1 MSDAAGQPYV
11 EALKKASA
19 KIAELLAENQSLKHP
34 AAIAVVGMGCRFP
47 GGADPEQFWSLLAQ
61 GGDAVGEIPPDRWDV
76 ARFYDPDPDAP
87 GKMYARSGGFVGDVA
102 GFDPAFFGITPR
114 EAQAMDPQQRLL
126 LEVGWEALDDAAIDR
141 ARLAALRAGLFVGL
155 SNYDYIQAHV
165 HSGDPDRIT
174 AYSGSGVMFSTAAGR
189 LSYFHDFHGPCLT
202 IDTACSSSLVAL
214 HLAIQSLRRGEV
226 DLALAGGVSLM
237 LSPDSMIALCK
248 VKALAA
254 DGRSRAF
261 DAAANGYG
269 RGEGAGLLVLKRVAD
284 AERDGDRILA
294 VLAGSAV
301 NHDGRS
307 NGLTAPNGLA
317 QQAVIR
323 AALADAGLAPD
334 AVDYVEAHGT
344 GTALGDPIEV
354 NALQQVFGQRP
365 PGRPLLLGS
374 VKTNIGHTEAAA
386 GIAGLIKLILAL
398 GHRTIPASLHFT
410 QPSPHIDWAAGNVE
424 VVAAPTPWP
433 DQGRARV
440 AGLSSFG
447 LSGTNAHLIV
457 TAPPVPPAR
466 EVPAEP
472 IPDPVFIL
480 PLSAASA
487 EGLKA
492 VRARFDALLANRA
505 DADLADICHTAAC
518 RPSLRYRDA
527 VVGSTVA
534 ALRAGLAAPSSSDG
548 AGAGAGKGI
557 VFLFSGQ
564 GSHDAAMGRDLYRR
578 YPVFREAFDRCAA
591 ALGPE
596 YGPPLAERLY
606 GDAASEEDLR
616 RTDLAQPALFAVQYA
631 LTALWAAWGI
641 APAAVIGHSVG
652 EFAAACAAGVL
663 TPETGIRLVAE
674 RGRLMQA
681 LPQGGAMAAVFAPAE
696 IVVPAVIDHTR
707 EVTLAAINQPG
718 AVTISGSEAAVTR
731 ALDRLGRDRIDGRRL
746 AVSHAFHSPL
756 MEPMVG
762 AFEAAV
768 AGLDFAPARL
778 PFYST
783 VTGEALPPRQ
793 TLTPDYWSRQ
803 IRQPVQFLG
812 AVQAAARD
820 GYTAFLEIGA
830 GDTLTALARASLDAE
845 AVGPLVASLRKGRSA
860 WGGIA
865 AAAASLYRAGIDLVW
880 SEVNAPFAGRKVAL
894 PTYPFQRQRFWME
907 VAPLRPGRGTAQP
920 GAAPIPEQ
928 SQLTDVPPTRTETM
942 QSLTERADELAAI
955 LAEISGFDAA
965 TIDRTQHL
973 TDMGLDSLMLLKLG
987 QTVEQRYGLELRMSQ
1002 LFEEIGTVNGLAA
1015 YVLRH
1020 AAPAAPVVPVQAA
1033 PAAPVVPVQA
1043 APVAIPV
1050 AAEPPVVAPVPPS
1063 APVPLDGAGVA
1074 PMLQFQMQVLSQ
1086 VAAQNLNSVAELA
1099 RQQMAWL
1106 GQGGLPA
1113 AVAAAPLAAAPLAA
1127 APAPV
1132 PAPVA
1137 KAKPSANAIAKIRN
1151 INLAGSGP
1159 LSETQRA
1166 FVAALVSRHV
1176 ARTRTSKEITQE
1188 SRAVLADWKHTLSF
1202 WGQLKE
1208 AKYPIVSARSAGSRF
1223 WDVDGNEYID
1233 VAMGMGV
1240 HFFGHKPAQI
1250 HAALTREIEHGL
1262 ELGTQSALTGPAA
1275 LLIRAL
1281 TGVERV
1287 AFGNTGS
1294 EAVMVALRLARAV
1307 TGRDKIVIF
1316 KNGYHGIFD
1325 GVLAFEQDG
1334 EIVPVGLGTPAG
1346 MIRDVMVLEYG
1357 SPEALEIIAAEADQL
1372 AAVLVEPVQSRNP
1385 DLQPQA
1391 FLSRLRRLTER
1402 HGTALIFDEMING
1415 FRIHP
1420 GGAQAWFGIEAD
1432 IVAYGKIVG
1441 GGMPIGVI
1449 AGKARFIDYIDG
1461 GAWQYGDRS
1470 GPQSAMI
1477 YFGGTFCRN
1486 PATMAAT
1493 HAALTVMKE
1502 EGPAL
1507 QQRVTARTTA
1517 FCDALNLWFEREK
1530 VPLRA
1535 KHFSSQWRLVPLG
1548 EGDFQPLELELLYL
1562 LMIEHGIYTWERRI
1576 NFFSVAHDDAEIA
1589 RVLDVIKTCI
1599 GEIRAAGFAFALAA
1613 YPNPQFGLPS
1623 SPQRRLYALGQR
1635 PGGQLPY
1642 HLPQSFWIDGPL
1654 DIDRLEDCFRT
1665 IIARHESLRTGFK
1678 IIDGELVT
1686 SRIAEPRFSVERH
1699 VADAGG
1705 AEAIAR
1711 DFLRPFDLA
1720 VAPLLRVAVVSVNEH
1735 RHLLLA
1741 DAYHIAVDGLSF
1753 NVIAAELMALYQ
1765 GTALAPVGYDLGQC
1779 LRLQAEADAA
1789 AAGGRDEAFWRETL
1803 AGDLPLLDLPLDFPR
1818 PAEPDFAG
1826 DNVVLTL
1833 DAAVTRRL
1841 KELAR
1846 TTGTSLYI
1854 VLLAAY
1860 QTLLHRLSGQD
1871 DILVAGAVSGRSRAE
1886 LAGAVGMFVNTVI
1899 FRLHPSAEQP
1909 FARFLDSVRQTSLS
1923 VYDHQDY
1930 PFERMTGLN
1939 ATRPPGRNAL
1949 FDTMLSY
1956 ENAGERAFK
1965 ITDLTFTRRDI
1976 HPPAAMFDFNLDIIE
1991 ENEVLTLRFCY
2002 ATSLFRPDTVARWA
2016 GYFERIIAGILGDP
2030 DRPLGRFEI
2039 VGETEAAFVAAW
2051 NDRTAAYPAGA
2062 TLVDLVR
2069 TQAEANPDRPA
2080 VIAGGET
2087 VSYRALMGR
2096 AWRLA
2101 AGLRA
2106 RHGIGPGDF
2115 VAVHLDRSVDFIVS
2129 LLAVQRVGAAYV
2141 PLDIDYPADLLE
2153 TIITD
2158 SGSKAVISTE
2168 ALAERLPPSGRA
2180 LALDLA
2186 LLEAGEDTE
2195 AGSGPGPSPD
2205 GIAYVIYTSGSTGRP
2220 KGCLVTHRNVV
2231 RLLRND
2237 RHDFDFGP
2245 ADVWVSAHSFSFDFS
2260 VWEIYGALVNGGAV
2274 VIADRATMR
2283 DPEALLDL
2291 IRRHRVT
2298 VLNQTP
2304 AAFQGLIAAELARPD
2319 HPLADHLRMVIFGGD
2334 RLDPSDLRRWAALYP
2349 PERVALVNMYGITE
2363 TTVHVTYDRLNAA
2376 DIAGPGGISP
2386 IGRPLPETSVH
2397 VCDAALWPQ
2406 PLGVTGEVYVGGSG
2420 VCAGYLNRPD
2430 LTAERFLTVGAGP
2443 LAGRRLYRTGDL
2455 ARLRPDG
2462 RLIYLGRNDAQVQVR
2477 GHRVETG
2484 AIVQILLTHPG
2495 IDKALVIDRAVA
2507 ADRPG
2512 LRELVA
2518 YVLGAEDLTASALR
2532 AHLALSLPDYM
2543 IPSAFVRLAAFP
2555 LTANGKI
2562 DRAALP
2568 APENARL
2575 ETGSDYRAPR
2585 NDVEREI
2592 ARVWVEVLGLT
2603 RVGIDDNYFAL
2614 GGDSIKALQIVSRL
2628 HRAGITLGLGAI
2640 FAAKTIAALAP
2651 LATDP
2656 AALSSPSPESAPGTG
2671 APLSAILR
2679 WFLAEHPHD
2688 RAHFNNAVLL
2698 RASRRLDPGALGRAV
2713 AALWS
2718 HHEGLRLVLTKRGET
2733 VEQAILPDSAPSF
2746 AIVDLRRDPAPA
2758 AALARHAETLQRG
2771 FNLSAGPLLRVVL
2784 YHLPESDR
2792 VLLLCHHLVV
2802 DGFSWRILLED
2813 FADASDQAEGSPTD
2827 PIRLAPV
2834 GASVLEW
2841 AEAQAAY
2848 AVGPDLL
2855 AERDFWAEIEATP
2868 VAPLPPDFDDPRRGA
2883 GEFRQIALPLDQD
2896 ETRTLLTGLP
2906 RVLGCEINDI
2916 LLTALA
2922 QAVRDR
2928 FGLERVRVQM
2938 EGHGREEIA
2947 PGLDI
2952 SRTVG
2957 WFTSIYPALLDLGG
2971 GDETPAAAVGRI
2983 AAQMRR
2989 IPRKGI
2995 GYGILKYL
3003 TPPSQRGG
3011 LVFGPPPEI
3020 NFNYLGQF
3028 DSEPH
3033 PLFALADE
3041 AVGPTLGERLE
3052 RPQAIDV
3059 EAMAVGGRL
3068 TVTVSYNHRLY
3079 RRETAAALAGHF
3091 RDRLRALIALG
3102 GSDGGSDGDGGA
3114 GPDGGTDEAD
3124 SLFEPLGQE
3133 ASPIEALMALSPLQE
3148 GLLFHAMSGDR
3159 QVYFEQFTYRLH
3171 GPLDLTCFQAAWDE
3185 LARRHDILRAA
3196 IVSLPGRRPLQAILK
3211 TRTVEF
3217 HHIDL
3222 RGQTADAFETAV
3234 AAFLRADRNRGFD
3247 LGRDPLMRVTVLQRG
3262 ESEFDVVWSHH
3273 HIILDGWSMGILQA
3287 ELMEIYAVLRSG
3299 AVPSVPPVPS
3309 YRSYIDWLAGR
3320 DEDDSRA
3327 YWSRVLADAPPPS
3340 TIPGLD
3346 PAGRSRGRALGE
3358 HRLTLDPATSR
3369 GLAGLAARL
3378 DVTLN
3383 NVVQAIW
3390 AALLA
3395 TYNDRAE
3402 VIFGTVVSGRPPE
3415 LPEIERIVGLFLRT
3429 VPVRV
3434 TVDPDRGFAD
3444 LARALSASA
3453 VASEPHHFLP
3463 LAEMQRLGGIRQTLF
3478 DHVLV
3483 FENYPL
3489 SARTAT
3495 GDLRIDNVRAFEQMH
3510 YDFSV
3515 VVHPAPIPDD
3525 TTEIMFTYNSH
3536 VVAPVQIERIAA
3548 HVQALVAAVLAEPE
3562 RPLSAFDLRGTDER
3576 DEGVRQSLAAEC
3588 PVPGLVLDLFEA
3600 QAERGPESVA
3610 IEAGGQSVTYRALDA
3625 RAEALAALL
3634 RRQGLSPGQ
3643 TVGLFLANGID
3654 YVASLL
3660 GTHKAGGIAVP
3671 FDLDLPPLRLRQLLT
3686 RMSPRLVVTSDAEIP
3701 AVRALLAGLD
3711 AAGGVRRLI
3720 AWTEA
3725 GGLRHGKPVKGT
3737 LETVAPLAAAAPD
3750 RSGRPAPG
3758 DAAYV
3763 MFTSGSTGEPKAILS
3778 SHEGLHHFIA
3788 WERRELGADSSL
3800 RTGNLARTTFDVSL
3814 RDIFLPLSVGGT
3826 LCIPDA
3832 DTRMDGARLVRW
3844 LAESRVTLIH
3854 IVPTLFRLLAKEIE
3868 SAPGAGGAAALPAL
3882 KTVLFAGES
3891 LYGGDVERAR
3901 RVLGPAV
3908 ALFNLYGP
3916 TETTLAKFFHRIDGP
3931 VAESGRAIPVGHPIP
3946 GTRVLVL
3953 KGNRPLP
3960 TGAIGEILIRPPFA
3974 CLGYFADPA
3983 LTAERFV
3990 ADPTGEDTSG
4000 LAYYRTGDLGRQ
4012 MPDGGIEFCGRT
4024 DGQVKVSGIRIE
4036 LAEIEQAVLS
4046 AAPEIDQAVA
4056 AIHRRDDGDNALTC
4070 YYTEKKTLDASELRR
4085 RLGEILPKPII
4096 PGYLIRLDSFV
4107 MNLNGKVD
4115 RRALPKPEDLVEGR
4129 IRFEPPATP
4138 AEVRL
4143 AAIWA
4148 EILGLKRVGAVSP
4161 FFEIGGDSL
4170 RAIRAISRI
4179 NHDFASTLTIGQF
4192 FQRPTIRQLAEML
4205 GAAKDGAGP
4214 DAIPVVAEAADYPV
4228 SHAQRRLWILDQ
4240 LWTSG
4245 AAYTLSAAYLLNG
4258 PFDVAAF
4265 GRAFAALIR
4274 RHEALRTVFVAAEG
4288 DEAET
4293 VRQRVLADPK
4303 TGLGLIDLRGETD
4316 PEAAARA
4323 LAEQDAETPFDLAA
4337 GPLLRAQVLV
4347 VGADRHVLLV
4357 AIHHIV
4363 SDAASV
4369 AIMVDELLVL
4379 YRAETEEGGSDP
4391 LPPLRIHYK
4400 DYAAWDNARIA
4411 TDDSRRDLDYWRTQ
4425 LAGPLVPLDLPLDR
4439 PRPALP
4445 RFVGGR
4451 VTRPL
4456 DPRLAE
4462 AVRGFVRARHGTLF
4476 MVVVALVKAL
4486 LFRVTGQT
4494 DIIVGSPIASRDHD
4508 DLRNQIGFYVNTL
4521 ALRDRIAA
4529 DEGFESLFDRVKAT
4543 IAAALEHRA
4552 YPFDRLVEELELPRD
4567 LSRSPVFDVAVVLQ
4581 DGIQPSLTLGGLAI
4595 EAFHEQRSISKFSLA
4610 FEFVETEGGG
4620 LTLGLEYD
4628 SDLFDRGH
4636 IERLVGQFAE
4646 LSAQALA
4653 APTRPLTALPLVP
4666 EAERQLLSGRT
4677 PGPEIP
4683 PETTLLTLF
4692 EAAIAAGPTRP
4703 ALAIEDRVFDY
4714 ATLGRMVETV
4724 ARALAATGAVKRG
4737 DRVGLLLDRSEAWVV
4752 GFLAVLRL
4760 GAAAVPLDP
4769 SYPRARLAYMM
4780 DDSGCAAILSQGSH
4794 LGTFGVGTAPV
4805 FDLDILAASEAEAL
4819 APVALC
4825 ADDAA
4830 YVIYTSGST
4839 GRPKGVLLT
4848 HRGAVNLALAHRDS
4862 LGILPRHRVLQFAPT
4877 SFDASVWEMLMALM
4891 QGACLVIAGPE
4902 RIRDPRD
4909 FAAYLRQQ
4917 QVTVATLPPTYLAQL
4932 EPDDLAPLQL
4942 LITAGEPPDPDQV
4955 RRLAARLCVVNA
4967 YGPTEATVCAT
4978 WYQVDPERDTG
4989 SSIPIGRAL
4998 PNTEVIVLDRFGA
5011 LAPVGVC
5018 GEIHI
5023 GGPGLALGYLGQ
5035 PELTAR
5041 AFVDHPFRPGE
5052 RLYRTGDLGMVQ
5064 PDGNIVYRGRIDS
5077 QAKIRGHRVEPG
5089 EIETCLRRHPAVRD
5103 AVVAVRPG
5111 VAGGADLVAYVV
5123 PAAGAGEVDPVRREI
5138 EAELPSFLHPAR
5150 WVVLDALPLLP
5161 NGKVD
5166 AAALP
5171 DPAQAVAAI
5180 LVEGADLQSRVAQV
5194 WRDILGHDGLSPTD
5208 RFFEVGG
5215 DSIKAI
5221 QVVGTLRRQGLTLS
5235 MRDFLT
5241 DPTIAGLAR
5250 RLEEEGEPDASP
5262 AAPVAAAGIN
5272 QAGLSNRELEDLFG
5286 DE

>member
-1 MSDAAGQPYV
+1 MDDASGQPYI

-47 GGADPEQFWSLLAQ
+47 GGADPEQFWSLLSQ
-61 GGDAVGEIPPDRWDV
+61 GGDAVDEIPPDRWDV
-76 ARFYDPDPDAP
+76 TRFYDPDPEAS
-87 GKMYARSGGFVGDVA
+87 GKMYARNGGFIDDVA

-114 EAQAMDPQQRLL
+114 EALAMDPQQRLL
-126 LEVGWEALDDAAIDR
+126 LELGWEALDDAAIDR

-165 HSGDPDRIT
+165 HSGDPERIT

-269 RGEGAGLLVLKRVAD
+269 RGEGGGLLVLKRLAD
-284 AERDGDRILA
+284 AERDGDRVLA

-334 AVDYVEAHGT
+334 AVDYIEAHGT

-386 GIAGLIKLILAL
+386 GIAGLIKLILSL

-410 QPSPHIDWAAGNVE
+410 NPSPHIDWAAGNVQ
-424 VVAAPTPWP
+424 VTAAPTPWP
-433 DQGRARV
+433 DQGRVRV
-440 AGLSSFG
+440 AGISSFG

-457 TAPPVPPAR
+457 TAPPPLAVDATP
-466 EVPAEP
+466 EP
-472 IPDPVFIL
+472 VADPVHIL
-480 PLSAASA
+480 PLSAASS

-492 VRARFDALLANRA
+492 VRARFDALLASRA
-505 DADLADICHTAAC
+505 DTDLADLCHTAAS
-518 RPSLRYRDA
+518 RSSLRYRDA
-527 VVGSTVA
+527 MVGSTVA
-534 ALRAGLAAPSSSDG
+534 ALRAGLVERSTPETVG
-548 AGAGAGKGI
+548 PGPGKGI

-564 GSHDAAMGRDLYRR
+564 GSHDVAMGRDLYRR
-578 YPVFREAFDRCAA
+578 YPVFRAAFDRCAA

-596 YGPPLAERLY
+596 YGPPLVERLY

-616 RTDLAQPALFAVQYA
+616 RTELAQPALFAVQYA

-641 APAAVIGHSVG
+641 TPAALIGHSVG
-652 EFAAACAAGVL
+652 EFAAACAAGIIA
-663 TPETGIRLVAE
+663 PETGIRLVAE

-681 LPQGGAMAAVFAPAE
+681 LPPGGAMAAVFAPAE

-707 EVTLAAINQPG
+707 EVTLAAINEPG
-718 AVTISGSEAAVTR
+718 AVTISGSEAAVTK
-731 ALDRLGRDRIDGRRL
+731 ALARLARDRIDGRRL

-768 AGLDFAPARL
+768 GAIDFAPARL

-793 TLTPDYWSRQ
+793 KLPPDYWSRQ

-812 AVQAAARD
+812 AVRAAARD
-820 GYTAFLEIGA
+820 GYTVFLEIGP
-830 GDTLTALARASLDAE
+830 GDTLTALARASLDPE
-845 AVGPLVASLRKGRSA
+845 AVGPLVASLRKGRPA
-860 WGGIA
+860 WTGIA
-865 AAAASLYRAGIDLVW
+865 TAAASLYRAGIDLVW

-907 VAPLRPGRGTAQP
+907 VAPLRPGS
-920 GAAPIPEQ
+920 GAAPISEQ
-928 SQLTDVPPTRTETM
+928 TKLPDVPPTRTETM

-1002 LFEEIGTVNGLAA
+1002 LFEEIGTVNDLAA

-1020 AAPAAPVVPVQAA
+1020 AAPAPAALVQAA
-1033 PAAPVVPVQA
+1033 PAPAP
-1043 APVAIPV
+1043 
-1050 AAEPPVVAPVPPS
+1050 VAPVPPS
-1063 APVPLDGAGVA
+1063 VPPAIALSPDGAGVA

-1113 AVAAAPLAAAPLAA
+1113 VVASAPAVAAPVAA
-1127 APAPV
+1127 APAPAPT
-1132 PAPVA
+1132 PAPA

-1159 LSETQRA
+1159 LSETQKE
-1166 FVAALVSRHV
+1166 FVSALVSRHV
-1176 ARTRTSKEITQE
+1176 ARTQTSKEITQD

-1240 HFFGHKPAQI
+1240 HFFGHKPAAI
-1250 HAALTREIEHGL
+1250 HAALSREIEHGL

-1275 LLIRAL
+1275 LLIHDL

-1325 GVLAFEQDG
+1325 GVLAFDQDG

-1357 SPEALEIIAAEADQL
+1357 SAEALEIIAAEADNL

-1391 FLSRLRRLTER
+1391 FLSRLRRLTEQ

-1486 PATMAAT
+1486 PATMATT

-1507 QQRVTARTTA
+1507 QQRVTARTTD

-1548 EGDFQPLELELLYL
+1548 DGDFQPLEIELLYL
-1562 LMIEHGIYTWERRI
+1562 LMIAHGVYTWERRI
-1576 NFFSVAHDDAEIA
+1576 NFFSVAHDDADVA
-1589 RVLDVIKTCI
+1589 RVLEVIKTSI
-1599 GEIRAAGFAFALAA
+1599 GEIRAAGFAFSLEV

-1623 SPQRRLYALGQR
+1623 SPQRRLYALSQR
-1635 PGGQLPY
+1635 PGGQVPY

-1654 DIDRLEDCFRT
+1654 DIDRLEDSFRT

-1699 VADAGG
+1699 AADAEG

-1720 VAPLLRVAVVSVNEH
+1720 VAPLLRVAVVSISEH

-1741 DAYHIAVDGLSF
+1741 DAHHIAVDGLSF

-1765 GTALAPVGYDLGQC
+1765 GTTLAPVGYDLGQC

-1789 AAGGRDEAFWRETL
+1789 AAGGRDEAFWREAL

-1841 KELAR
+1841 KDLAR

-1854 VLLAAY
+1854 VLLSAY

-1871 DILVAGAVSGRSRAE
+1871 DILVAGAVSGRGKPD
-1886 LAGAVGMFVNTVI
+1886 LAAAVGMFVNTVI
-1899 FRLHPSAEQP
+1899 FRLHPTAEQP
-1909 FARFLDSVRQTSLS
+1909 FARFLDAVRQTSLA

-1939 ATRPPGRNAL
+1939 TTRPPGRNAL

-2002 ATSLFRPDTVARWA
+2002 ATALFRRDTVARWA

-2039 VGETEAAFVAAW
+2039 VGEAETAFVAAW
-2051 NDRTAAYPAGA
+2051 NDRDAAYPAEA

-2069 TQAEANPDRPA
+2069 TQAAANPDHAA
-2080 VIAGGET
+2080 VIAGAET
-2087 VSYRALMGR
+2087 VSYRTLAAR
-2096 AWRLA
+2096 VDRLA

-2115 VAVHLDRSVDFIVS
+2115 VAIHLDRSADFIVS
-2129 LLAVQRVGAAYV
+2129 LLAIQSVGAAYV

-2158 SGSKAVISTE
+2158 SGSKAVISRE
-2168 ALAERLPPSGRA
+2168 ALAGRLPPSGRA

-2186 LLEAGEDTE
+2186 LLEAGEGEDSG
-2195 AGSGPGPSPD
+2195 AGRGPGPTPD
-2205 GIAYVIYTSGSTGRP
+2205 SVAYVIYTSGSTGRP

-2245 ADVWVSAHSFSFDFS
+2245 AEIWVSAHSFSFDFS

-2304 AAFQGLIAAELARPD
+2304 AAFQGLIAAELDRPD

-2334 RLDPSDLRRWAALYP
+2334 RLDPTDLRRWAALYP
-2349 PERVALVNMYGITE
+2349 PERVALINMYGITE
-2363 TTVHVTYDRLNAA
+2363 TTVHVTYDRLSAA

-2397 VCDAALWPQ
+2397 VCDEALRPQ
-2406 PLGVTGEVYVGGSG
+2406 PLGVTGELYVGGSG

-2430 LTAERFLTVGAGP
+2430 LTAERFITVGEGP
-2443 LAGRRLYRTGDL
+2443 LVGRRLYRTGDL
-2455 ARLRPDG
+2455 GRLGSDG

-2484 AIVQILLTHPG
+2484 AVVQALLSHPG

-2512 LRELVA
+2512 LRELIA

-2532 AHLALSLPDYM
+2532 AHLALCLPDYM

-2568 APENARL
+2568 APETARL
-2575 ETGSDYRAPR
+2575 ESGSDFRAPR
-2585 NDVEREI
+2585 NAVETTI
-2592 ARVWVEVLGLT
+2592 AQVWAEVLGLPQ
-2603 RVGIDDNYFAL
+2603 VGIDDNYFAL

-2640 FAAKTIAALAP
+2640 FAAKTVAALAQ
-2651 LATDP
+2651 LAGAP
-2656 AALSSPSPESAPGTG
+2656 AALASPSPESAPGTS
-2671 APLSAILR
+2671 APLSAIQR
-2679 WFLAEHPHD
+2679 WFVAEHPHD

-2698 RASRRLDPGALGRAV
+2698 RASRRLEPEALARAV

-2718 HHEGLRLVLTKRGET
+2718 HHDGLRLVLHSQGAA
-2733 VEQAILPDSAPSF
+2733 VEQAILPDSPPPFS
-2746 AIVDLRRDPAPA
+2746 IVDLRDDPAPA

-2771 FNLSAGPLLRVVL
+2771 FDLATGPLLRVVL
-2784 YHLPESDR
+2784 YHLPEADR

-2813 FADASDQAEGSPTD
+2813 FAEAFDQADSLSSE
-2827 PIRLAPV
+2827 PIRLPLV
-2834 GASVLEW
+2834 GASVLDW
-2841 AEAQAAY
+2841 AKTQAAY
-2848 AVGPDLL
+2848 AESPELL
-2855 AERDFWAEIEATP
+2855 GEIPLWAEIEAAP
-2868 VAPLPPDFDDPRRGA
+2868 VAPLPVDFDDPRRGA
-2883 GEFRQIALPLDQD
+2883 GDFRQISLSLSED
-2896 ETRTLLTGLP
+2896 ETRTLLSGLP
-2906 RVLGCEINDI
+2906 SRLGGKITDI

-2922 QAVRDR
+2922 QAFADR
-2928 FGLERVRVQM
+2928 FGLRQIKVQL

-2952 SRTVG
+2952 SRTIG
-2957 WFTSIYPALLDLGG
+2957 WFTSIYPVVLDLGA
-2971 GDETPAAAVGRI
+2971 EAEPSAAVGRI
-2983 AAQMRR
+2983 TSQLER

-3003 TPPSQRGG
+3003 TPPTQREAI
-3011 LVFGPPPEI
+3011 VFGPPPEI

-3028 DSEPH
+3028 DSDPH
-3033 PLFALADE
+3033 PLFALVDE
-3041 AVGPTLGERLE
+3041 PVGPTLGERLE

-3059 EAMAVGGRL
+3059 EAVILGGTL
-3068 TVTVSYNHRLY
+3068 TVTVSYNYRLY
-3079 RRETAAALAGHF
+3079 RRETASALAEQY
-3091 RDRLRALIALG
+3091 RDRLRGLIGLDQDGEAAGADSSLLALIGVKA
-3102 GSDGGSDGDGGA
+3102 
-3114 GPDGGTDEAD
+3114 AD
-3124 SLFEPLGQE
+3124 V
-3133 ASPIEALMALSPLQE
+3133 EALVPLSPLQE
-3148 GLLFHAMSGDR
+3148 GILFHALAGDR

-3171 GPLDLTCFQAAWDE
+3171 GPLDLAGFEASWRE

-3196 IVSLPGRRPLQAILK
+3196 IIAPPGRPPVQAILK
-3211 TRTVEF
+3211 TRSVEF
-3217 HHIDL
+3217 HHVDL
-3222 RGQTADAFETAV
+3222 RGQTADAFETAIE
-3234 AAFLRADRNRGFD
+3234 AFQQADRHRGFD
-3247 LGRDPLMRVTVLQRG
+3247 LGHDPLMRVTVLQRADT
-3262 ESEFDVVWSHH
+3262 EFDVVWSHH
-3273 HIILDGWSMGILQA
+3273 HIILDGWSLGILQP
-3287 ELMEIYAVLRSG
+3287 ELMEIYGALRSKR
-3299 AVPSVPPVPS
+3299 VPSLPPAPT
-3309 YRSYIDWLAGR
+3309 YRSYLDWLAGR
-3320 DEDDSRA
+3320 DEAAARA
-3327 YWSRVLADAPPPS
+3327 YWSRLLAEAPPPS

-3346 PAGRSRGRALGE
+3346 PAGRSRGHAMAE
-3358 HRLTLDPATSR
+3358 HPVSLEPETS
-3369 GLAGLAARL
+3369 AALAALATRL
-3378 DVTLN
+3378 EVTLN
-3383 NVVQAIW
+3383 SVIQAIW
-3390 AALLA
+3390 AVLLA

-3402 VIFGTVVSGRPPE
+3402 VIFGAVVSGRPPE

-3429 VPVRV
+3429 IPVRV
-3434 TVDPDRGFAD
+3434 AVDREQGFAA
-3444 LARALSASA
+3444 LARAIADQA

-3463 LAEMQRLGGIRQTLF
+3463 LAEMQRLSGLRQTLF

-3483 FENYPL
+3483 FENYPQ
-3489 SARTAT
+3489 AAEAPDQ
-3495 GDLRIDNVRAFEQMH
+3495 GLRVDSVRAFEQMH
-3510 YDFSV
+3510 YDFSLV
-3515 VVHPAPIPDD
+3515 IHPATAPGES
-3525 TTEIMFTYNSH
+3525 TEIKFTFNRN
-3536 VVAPVQIERIAA
+3536 VAAPTAIERIAA
-3548 HVQALVAAVLAEPE
+3548 HLRALIAAVLAEPE
-3562 RPLSAFDLRGTDER
+3562 AALSAFDLRGEEER
-3576 DEGVRQSLAAEC
+3576 RTADAKPAEDDV
-3588 PVPGLVLDLFEA
+3588 PAPGLVLDLVEA
-3600 QAERGPESVA
+3600 EAARTPDAIA
-3610 IEAGGQSVTYRALDA
+3610 IEAGGETLSYRDLDL

-3634 RRQGLSPGQ
+3634 RRQGLHPGE
-3643 TVGLFLANGID
+3643 TVGLFLGNGID
-3654 YVASLL
+3654 YVVSIL
-3660 GTHKAGGIAVP
+3660 GTHKAGGIFVP
-3671 FDLDLPPLRLRQLLT
+3671 FDLDQPPQRLRTLLG
-3686 RMSPRLVVTSDAEIP
+3686 RLAPRLIVTAETDVGP
-3701 AVRALLAGLD
+3701 VRSLLAGLEG
-3711 AAGGVRRLI
+3711 AGGVRRLI
-3720 AWTEA
+3720 AWTPT
-3725 GGLRHGKPVKGT
+3725 GGLRHGKPIKGG
-3737 LETVAPLAAAAPD
+3737 LEAVPPLAPGQTPD
-3750 RSGRPAPG
+3750 RSGRPSPG
-3758 DAAYV
+3758 DGAYV
-3763 MFTSGSTGEPKAILS
+3763 LFTSGSTGEPKAILS

-3788 WERRELGADSSL
+3788 WERRALGADATL
-3800 RTGNLARTTFDVSL
+3800 RTSNLARTTFDVSL

-3826 LCIPDA
+3826 VCIPDA
-3832 DTRMDGARLVRW
+3832 DSRMDGARLLLW
-3844 LAESRVTLIH
+3844 LAEARVTLIH

-3868 SAPGAGGAAALPAL
+3868 RAPSGAGAAALPAL
-3882 KTVLFAGES
+3882 RAVLFAGES
-3891 LYGGDVERAR
+3891 LYGADVERAR
-3901 RVLGPAV
+3901 RAFGPAV

-3916 TETTLAKFFHRIDGP
+3916 TETTLAKFYHRIDGP
-3931 VAESGRAIPVGHPIP
+3931 VGDSGRPIPVGHPIA
-3946 GTRVLVL
+3946 GTRVVIL
-3953 KGNRPLP
+3953 KGTKPLP
-3960 TGAIGEILIRPPFA
+3960 VGAIGEILIRPPFA
-3974 CLGYFADPA
+3974 CLGYFGDAA

-3990 ADPTGEDTSG
+3990 LDPTSEDQSG
-4000 LAYYRTGDLGRQ
+4000 LVYYRTGDLGRFL
-4012 MPDGGIEFCGRT
+4012 PDGAVEFCGRV
-4024 DGQVKVSGIRIE
+4024 DGQVKVNGIRIE

-4046 AAPEIDQAVA
+4046 SGPEIDQAVA
-4056 AIHRRDDGDNALTC
+4056 AIHRRDDGDTALAC
-4070 YYTEKKTLDASELRR
+4070 YYTEKQPLDPSELRR
-4085 RLGEILPKPII
+4085 RLGEVLPRPMI
-4096 PGYLIRLDSFV
+4096 PSYLVPLDSFV

-4115 RRALPKPEDLVEGR
+4115 RRALPKPEDLIEGR
-4129 IRFEPPATP
+4129 VRFEPPAT
-4138 AEVRL
+4138 ETETRL

-4148 EILGLKRVGAVSP
+4148 DILGLKRVGIVSP

-4170 RAIRAISRI
+4170 RAIRVISRI
-4179 NHDFASTLTIGQF
+4179 NQAFEAQITIGQF
-4192 FQRPTIRQLAEML
+4192 FERPTIRALAERL
-4205 GAAKDGAGP
+4205 GTEAAGGSDL
-4214 DAIPVVAEAADYPV
+4214 IPAVDTAADYPV

-4245 AAYTLSAAYLLNG
+4245 AAYNLSAAYLLSG
-4258 PFDVAAF
+4258 PFDIAAF
-4265 GRAFAALIR
+4265 GRAFAALVR
-4274 RHEALRTVFVAAEG
+4274 RHEALRTVFVPAEG
-4288 DEAET
+4288 EGET
-4293 VRQRVLADPK
+4293 VRQRVLAEPVA
-4303 TGLGLIDLRGETD
+4303 GLGLVDLSREPD
-4316 PEAAARA
+4316 SEAAARV
-4323 LAEQDAETPFDLAA
+4323 LAEKDAETSFDLAA

-4347 VGADRHVLLV
+4347 MGRDRHVLLV
-4357 AIHHIV
+4357 SIHHIV

-4369 AIMVDELLVL
+4369 AIMVDELLTL
-4379 YRAETEEGGSDP
+4379 YRAESAGGATEP

-4400 DYAAWDNARIA
+4400 DYAAWDNARLTGA
-4411 TDDSRRDLDYWRTQ
+4411 EARRDLDYWRAQ
-4425 LAGPLVPLDLPLDR
+4425 LAGPLVPLELPLDR
-4439 PRPALP
+4439 PRPDLP
-4445 RFVGGR
+4445 RFQGCR

-4462 AVRGFVRARHGTLF
+4462 AMGQFARARQGTVF
-4476 MVVVALVKAL
+4476 MVTVALVKAL
-4486 LFRVTGQT
+4486 LFRITGQT
-4494 DIIVGSPIASRDHD
+4494 DIIVGSPIACRDHE
-4508 DLRNQIGFYVNTL
+4508 DLRDQIGFYVNTL
-4521 ALRDRIAA
+4521 ALRDRIEGE
-4529 DEGFESLFDRVKAT
+4529 EGFEALFTRVKAT
-4543 IAAALEHRA
+4543 VTAALDHRA
-4552 YPFDRLVEELELPRD
+4552 YPFDRLVEELGLPRD
-4567 LSRSPVFDVAVVLQ
+4567 LSRTPVFEVAVVLQ
-4581 DGIQPSLTLGGLAI
+4581 DGIQRGLTLNGLAI
-4595 EAFHEQRSISKFSLA
+4595 EEFHEQRSISKFSLA

-4628 SDLFDRGH
+4628 SDLFDRSH
-4636 IERLVGQFAE
+4636 IERLVGHFAE
-4646 LSAQALA
+4646 LSAQAMARPDQAIAALA
-4653 APTRPLTALPLVP
+4653 IVP
-4666 EAERQLLSGRT
+4666 EAERQILAGRT
-4677 PGPEIP
+4677 PGPEIAD
-4683 PETTLLTLF
+4683 ETNLISLF
-4692 EAAIAAGPTRP
+4692 DAAIAAGPTRP
-4703 ALAIEDRVFDY
+4703 ALAIEERSYDY
-4714 ATLGRMVETV
+4714 ATLGRMVDSV
-4724 ARALAATGAVKRG
+4724 ARALAATASVGPG
-4737 DRVGLLLDRSEAWVV
+4737 DRVGLLLDRSEWWVV
-4752 GFLAVLRL
+4752 AFLATMKV

-4769 SYPRARLAYMM
+4769 SYPRARLDYMLG
-4780 DDSGCAAILSQGSH
+4780 DAGCAAILSQPPHIGS
-4794 LGTFGVGTAPV
+4794 FGGGSVPV
-4805 FDLDILAASEAEAL
+4805 FDLDALAASEGGAAVS
-4819 APVALC
+4819 VAVTA
-4825 ADDAA
+4825 ADVA

-4877 SFDASVWEMLMALM
+4877 SFDASVWEVLMALM

-4902 RIRDPRD
+4902 RIRDPRE

-4932 EPDDLAPLQL
+4932 EPDDLATLQL
-4942 LITAGEPPDPDQV
+4942 LVSAGEPPDPDQ
-4955 RRLAARLCVVNA
+4955 ARLLAGRLCYVNA

-4978 WYQVDPERDTG
+4978 WYQVDAERDQG
-4989 SSIPIGRAL
+4989 PSIPIGRAL
-4998 PNTEVIVLDRFGA
+4998 PNTEVIVLDRLGA
-5011 LAPVGVC
+5011 LAPVGAC

-5023 GGPGLALGYLGQ
+5023 GGAGLALGYLGQ
-5035 PELTAR
+5035 PDLTAR
-5041 AFVDHPFRPGE
+5041 AFIDHPLRPGE
-5052 RLYRTGDLGMVQ
+5052 RLYRTGDLGMVRA
-5064 PDGNIVYRGRIDS
+5064 DGNIVYRGRIDA

-5089 EIETCLRRHPAVRD
+5089 EIDYQIRRHPQVAE
-5103 AVVAVRPG
+5103 AVVVVRQAA
-5111 VAGGADLVAYVV
+5111 AGGADLVAYVV
-5123 PAAGAGEVDPVRREI
+5123 LAAGASLDPVRREV
-5138 EAELPSFLHPAR
+5138 EAGLPSFLHPSA
-5150 WVVLDALPLLP
+5150 WVVLDRLPLLP

-5171 DPAQAVAAI
+5171 VPVAA
-5180 LVEGADLQSRVAQV
+5180 VPEEGEDEADLAALVARI
-5194 WRDILGHDGLSPTD
+5194 WREVLGRDGLTPTD

-5221 QVVGTLRRQGLTLS
+5221 QVVSRLRRHGLTVS

-5250 RLEEEGEPDASP
+5250 RLDDEANRPEPSA
-5262 AAPVAAAGIN
+5262 AAPVGGQAAAALN
-5272 QAGLSNRELEDLFG
+5272 QAGLSHRELEDLFG

>member
-1 MSDAAGQPYV
+1 MDDASGQPYI

-47 GGADPEQFWSLLAQ
+47 GGADPDQFWSLLAQ

-76 ARFYDPDPDAP
+76 ARFYDPDPEAA
-87 GKMYARSGGFVGDVA
+87 GKMYARNGGFVGDVA

-114 EAQAMDPQQRLL
+114 EAAAMDPQQRLL

-141 ARLAALRAGLFVGL
+141 SRLAALRAGLFVGL

-165 HSGDPDRIT
+165 HSGDAERIT

-269 RGEGAGLLVLKRVAD
+269 RGEGGGLLVLKRVAD

-386 GIAGLIKLILAL
+386 GIAGLIKLILSL
-398 GHRTIPASLHFT
+398 RHRTIPASLHFT
-410 QPSPHIDWAAGNVE
+410 HPSPHIDWAAGNVQ
-424 VVAAPTPWP
+424 VAVAATPWP
-433 DQGRARV
+433 DQGRLRV

-457 TAPPVPPAR
+457 TAPLPREPVATP
-466 EVPAEP
+466 EP
-472 IPDPVFIL
+472 IDDPVHIL
-480 PLSAASA
+480 PLSAASP
-487 EGLKA
+487 EGLSA
-492 VRARFDALLANRA
+492 VRRRFDALLASA
-505 DADLADICHTAAC
+505 AESDLADLCHTAAC
-518 RPSLRYRDA
+518 RQSLRYRDA
-527 VVGSTVA
+527 IVGGTVA
-534 ALRAGLAAPSSSDG
+534 ALRAGLAGASSASG
-548 AGAGAGKGI
+548 AGKGAGKGI

-564 GSHDAAMGRDLYRR
+564 GSHDLAMGRDLYRR
-578 YPVFREAFDRCAA
+578 YPVFRDAFDRCGA
-591 ALGPE
+591 ALGAE
-596 YGPPLAERLY
+596 FGPPLVERLY
-606 GDAASEEDLR
+606 GEAAREEELR
-616 RTDLAQPALFAVQYA
+616 RTELAQPALFAVQYA
-631 LTALWAAWGI
+631 LTALWASWGI
-641 APAAVIGHSVG
+641 APAAVIGHSIG
-652 EFAAACAAGVL
+652 EFAAACAAGL
-663 TPETGIRLVAE
+663 FSPETGIRLAAE

-681 LPQGGAMAAVFAPAE
+681 LPSGGAMAAVFAPAE

-707 EVTLAAINQPG
+707 EVTLAAINEPG
-718 AVTISGSEAAVTR
+718 AVTISGSEAAVTE
-731 ALDRLGRDRIDGRRL
+731 ALARLGRDRIDGRRL

-762 AFEAAV
+762 RFEAAL

-778 PFYST
+778 PIYST
-783 VTGEALPPRQ
+783 VTGECLPPRQ
-793 TLTPDYWSRQ
+793 RLTPDYWSRQ
-803 IRQPVQFLG
+803 ILQPVQFLS
-812 AVQAAARD
+812 AVRAAARD
-820 GYTAFLEIGA
+820 GYTVFLEIGPS
-830 GDTLTALARASLDAE
+830 DTLTALTRASLDPE
-845 AVGPLVASLRKGRSA
+845 TVGPLVASLRKGRSA
-860 WGGIA
+860 WIGIA
-865 AAAASLYRAGIDLVW
+865 SAAATLYRAGLDLSW
-880 SEVNAPFAGRKVAL
+880 PGVNAPFAGRKVAL

-907 VAPLRPGRGTAQP
+907 VAPVRAGSVAT
-920 GAAPIPEQ
+920 PIPDQ
-928 SQLTDVPPTRTETM
+928 TQFTHLPPTRTETM
-942 QSLTERADELAAI
+942 ESLSERADELAAI

-987 QTVEQRYGLELRMSQ
+987 QTVEHRYGLELRMSQ
-1002 LFEEIGTVNGLAA
+1002 LFEEIGTVNDLAA
-1015 YVLRH
+1015 YVQRH
-1020 AAPAAPVVPVQAA
+1020 AAPVAV
-1033 PAAPVVPVQA
+1033 
-1043 APVAIPV
+1043 APVAVAPPPAALAPV
-1050 AAEPPVVAPVPPS
+1050 APLPQPAPLSPPPA
-1063 APVPLDGAGVA
+1063 ALVPLDGAGLA
-1074 PMLQFQMQVLSQ
+1074 PVLNFQLQLLSQ
-1086 VAAQNLNSVAELA
+1086 VAAQNLNSVTELA

-1106 GQGGLPA
+1106 GQGGLAAALPA
-1113 AVAAAPLAAAPLAA
+1113 APVAAPVVAPPS
-1127 APAPV
+1127 PAPV
-1132 PAPVA
+1132 PAAAPVA

-1166 FVAALVSRHV
+1166 FVASLVSRHV
-1176 ARTRTSKEITQE
+1176 ARTHSSKELTQE
-1188 SRAVLADWKHTLSF
+1188 SREVLADWKHTLSF

-1208 AKYPIVSARSAGSRF
+1208 AKYPIVSARSAGAHF

-1240 HFFGHKPAQI
+1240 HFFGHKPAAI

-1275 LLIRAL
+1275 LLIREL

-1325 GVLAFEQDG
+1325 GVLAFDQDG

-1357 SPEALEIIAAEADQL
+1357 SPEALEIIAAEADSL
-1372 AAVLVEPVQSRNP
+1372 AAVLLEPVQSRNP

-1391 FLSRLRRLTER
+1391 FLSRLRRLTEQ
-1402 HGTALIFDEMING
+1402 HGIALIFDEMING

-1420 GGAQAWFGIEAD
+1420 GGAQAWFGVQAD

-1441 GGMPIGVI
+1441 GGLPIGVI

-1486 PATMAAT
+1486 PATMATT

-1502 EGPAL
+1502 EGSAL
-1507 QQRVTARTTA
+1507 QERVTARTTD

-1548 EGDFQPLELELLYL
+1548 DSDFQPLEIELLYL
-1562 LMIEHGIYTWERRI
+1562 LMIEHGVYTWERRI
-1576 NFFSVAHDDAEIA
+1576 NFFSVAHQDADVA
-1589 RVLDVIKTCI
+1589 RVLEVIKTSI
-1599 GEIRAAGFAFALAA
+1599 GEIRAAGFAFSLDV

-1623 SPQRRLYALGQR
+1623 SPQRRLYALSQR

-1642 HLPQSFWIDGPL
+1642 HLPQTFWIDGPL
-1654 DIDRLEDCFRT
+1654 DIDRLEDSFRT

-1699 VADAGG
+1699 IADAEG

-1720 VAPLLRVAVVSVNEH
+1720 VAPLLRVAVVSVSDS

-1741 DAYHIAVDGLSF
+1741 DAHHIAVDGLSF

-1765 GTALAPVGYDLGQC
+1765 GNRLPPVGYDLGQC

-1803 AGDLPLLDLPLDFPR
+1803 AGDLPLLDLPLDFAR

-1841 KELAR
+1841 KDLSRA
-1846 TTGTSLYI
+1846 TGTSLYI

-1860 QTLLHRLSGQD
+1860 QVLLHRLSGQD
-1871 DILVAGAVSGRSRAE
+1871 DILVAGAVSGRGKAD
-1886 LAGAVGMFVNTVI
+1886 LAAAVGMFVNTVI
-1899 FRLHPSAEQP
+1899 FRLHPTAEQP
-1909 FARFLDSVRQTSLS
+1909 FSRFLDAVRQTCLS

-1930 PFERMTGLN
+1930 PFERMTTLN
-1939 ATRPPGRNAL
+1939 GTRPPDRNAL

-1956 ENAGERAFK
+1956 ENAGERAFR

-2002 ATSLFRPDTVARWA
+2002 ATALFRRETVARWA
-2016 GYFERIIAGILGDP
+2016 GYFERIVAGILGDP

-2039 VGETEAAFVAAW
+2039 VGETETAFVTAW
-2051 NDRTAAYPAGA
+2051 NDKAAAYPAEA

-2080 VIAGGET
+2080 VIAGDET
-2087 VSYRALMGR
+2087 VSYRDLR
-2096 AWRLA
+2096 ARVDRLA
-2101 AGLRA
+2101 GRLRA

-2115 VAVHLDRSVDFIVS
+2115 VAIHLDRSVAYVVA
-2129 LLAVQRVGAAYV
+2129 LLAIQTAGAAYV
-2141 PLDIDYPADLLE
+2141 PLDIDYPADLLD

-2158 SGSKAVISTE
+2158 SGSKAVITKDS
-2168 ALAERLPPSGRA
+2168 LAGGLPPSGRA
-2180 LALDLA
+2180 LALDLDR
-2186 LLEAGEDTE
+2186 LEHSDGDE
-2195 AGSGPGPSPD
+2195 APPLSGPGPSPD

-2231 RLLRND
+2231 RLLRNE
-2237 RHDFDFGP
+2237 RHDFDFG
-2245 ADVWVSAHSFSFDFS
+2245 ANDVWVTAHSFSFDFS

-2274 VIADRATMR
+2274 VIAARETMR
-2283 DPEALLDL
+2283 DPDALLDL

-2304 AAFQGLIAAELARPD
+2304 AAFQGLIGAELDRPD
-2319 HPLADHLRMVIFGGD
+2319 HPLAAHLRMVIFGGD
-2334 RLDPSDLRRWAALYP
+2334 RLEPTDLRRWAALYP
-2349 PERVALVNMYGITE
+2349 PERIWLINMYGITE
-2363 TTVHVTYDRLNAA
+2363 TTVHVTYDRLSAA
-2376 DIAGPGGISP
+2376 DIAGRPGLSP
-2386 IGRPLPETSVH
+2386 IGRPLPETNVH
-2397 VCDAALWPQ
+2397 VCDAALRPQ
-2406 PLGVTGEVYVGGSG
+2406 PLGVVGELYVGGSG

-2430 LTAERFLTVGAGP
+2430 LTAERFVTVAEGP

-2455 ARLRPDG
+2455 GRLRPDG
-2462 RLIYLGRNDAQVQVR
+2462 RLIYLGRNDSQVQVR

-2512 LRELVA
+2512 LRELIA
-2518 YVLGAEDLTASALR
+2518 YVVGAEDLTASALR

-2543 IPSAFVRLAAFP
+2543 IPSAFVRLAVFP

-2568 APENARL
+2568 APETARL
-2575 ETGSDYRAPR
+2575 ESGSDFRAPR
-2585 NDVEREI
+2585 NDVESAI
-2592 ARVWVEVLGLT
+2592 ARVWAEVLGLP

-2628 HRAGITLGLGAI
+2628 HRVGITLGLGAI
-2640 FAAKTIAALAP
+2640 FAAKTVAALAP
-2651 LATDP
+2651 LTTHP
-2656 AALSSPSPESAPGTG
+2656 AVAASGLAEPAPGSSAG
-2671 APLSAILR
+2671 LSAIQR

-2688 RAHFNNAVLL
+2688 RAHFNNALLL
-2698 RASRRLDPGALGRAV
+2698 RASRRLEPEALSRAV
-2713 AALWS
+2713 AALW
-2718 HHEGLRLVLTKRGET
+2718 HHHDGLRLVLKTQGATT
-2733 VEQAILPDSAPSF
+2733 VEQRILPDSAPPLST
-2746 AIVDLRRDPAPA
+2746 VDLRDDPAPS
-2758 AALARHAETLQRG
+2758 AALARHAEALQRG
-2771 FNLSAGPLLRVVL
+2771 FDLSAGPLLRVVL
-2784 YHLPESDR
+2784 YHLPDADR
-2792 VLLLCHHLVV
+2792 VLFLCHHLVV

-2813 FADASDQAEGSPTD
+2813 FAEAFDQADSLSSE
-2827 PIRLAPV
+2827 PIRLPPV
-2834 GASVLEW
+2834 GASVLDW
-2841 AEAQAAY
+2841 AETQAAY
-2848 AVGPDLL
+2848 AVSPDLL
-2855 AERDFWAEIEATP
+2855 GEIPVWADIEAAE
-2868 VAPLPPDFDDPRRGA
+2868 VAPLPLDFDDPRRGA
-2883 GEFRQIALPLDQD
+2883 AEFRQISLALAED
-2896 ETRTLLTGLP
+2896 ETRTLLTGLT
-2906 RVLGCEINDI
+2906 RSLGGEITDI

-2922 QAVRDR
+2922 QAFQDS
-2928 FGLERVRVQM
+2928 FGLSRIKVQL

-2947 PGLDI
+2947 PGRDI
-2952 SRTVG
+2952 TRTVG
-2957 WFTSIYPALLDLGG
+2957 WFTSIYPVVLDLGT
-2971 GDETPAAAVGRI
+2971 EALPPAAAVRRI
-2983 AAQMRR
+2983 AAQLGR

-3003 TPPSQRGG
+3003 TPPSRRGG
-3011 LVFGPPPEI
+3011 VAFGEPPEI

-3028 DSEPH
+3028 DSDPH
-3033 PLFALADE
+3033 PLFALVDE
-3041 AVGPTLGERLE
+3041 PVGPALGERLE
-3052 RPQAIDV
+3052 RPQAIDIEV
-3059 EAMAVGGRL
+3059 LAVGGTL
-3068 TVTVSYNHRLY
+3068 TVTLSYNHRLY
-3079 RRETAAALAGHF
+3079 RRETVAALAEHY

-3102 GSDGGSDGDGGA
+3102 QDGGPNGGGDGG
-3114 GPDGGTDEAD
+3114 GDPSVLE
-3124 SLFEPLGQE
+3124 SLGLED
-3133 ASPIEALMALSPLQE
+3133 AAVEALVPLSPLQE
-3148 GLLFHAMSGDR
+3148 GILFHALAGDR

-3171 GPLDLTCFQAAWDE
+3171 GPLDLASFEASWRE

-3196 IVSLPGRRPLQAILK
+3196 IVALPGRRPVQAILK
-3211 TRTVEF
+3211 TRSVEF
-3217 HHIDL
+3217 HHVDL
-3222 RGQTADAFETAV
+3222 RGQTSDAFETAV
-3234 AAFLRADRNRGFD
+3234 AAFQRADRHRGFD
-3247 LGRDPLMRVTVLQRG
+3247 LGREPLMRVTVLQRG
-3262 ESEFDVVWSHH
+3262 ETEFDVVWSHH
-3273 HIILDGWSMGILQA
+3273 HIILDGWSLGILQP
-3287 ELMEIYAVLRSG
+3287 ELMEIYGALRSG
-3299 AVPSVPPVPS
+3299 RSLSLPPAPT
-3309 YRSYIDWLAGR
+3309 YRSYLDWLDGR
-3320 DEDDSRA
+3320 DEDAARA
-3327 YWSRVLADAPPPS
+3327 YWSHLLAAAPPPS
-3340 TIPGLD
+3340 TIPGID
-3346 PAGRSRGRALGE
+3346 PGARSRGHEMAEHAVRLEPETSAAL
-3358 HRLTLDPATSR
+3358 A
-3369 GLAGLAARL
+3369 ALAARL
-3378 DVTLN
+3378 EVTLN
-3383 NVVQAIW
+3383 SVIQAIW
-3390 AALLA
+3390 AVLLA

-3402 VIFGTVVSGRPPE
+3402 VIFGAVVSGRPPE
-3415 LPEIERIVGLFLRT
+3415 LPEVERIVGLFLRT
-3429 VPVRV
+3429 IPVRIA
-3434 TVDPDRGFAD
+3434 VDRDRSFAA
-3444 LARALSASA
+3444 LARAIADQA

-3463 LAEMQRLGGIRQTLF
+3463 LAEMQRLSGVRQTLF

-3483 FENYPL
+3483 FENYPQ
-3489 SARTAT
+3489 AAAAPDQ
-3495 GDLRIDNVRAFEQMH
+3495 GLRVDTVRAFEQMH
-3510 YDFSV
+3510 YDFSLV
-3515 VVHPAPIPDD
+3515 IHPAAAPGDS
-3525 TTEIMFTYNSH
+3525 TEIKFTFNRI
-3536 VVAPVQIERIAA
+3536 VVAPTGIERIAA
-3548 HVQALVAAVLAEPE
+3548 HVRALIAAVLAEPDSA
-3562 RPLSAFDLRGTDER
+3562 LSAFDLRGEDER
-3576 DEGVRQSLAAEC
+3576 RTAASDPADETVPA
-3588 PVPGLVLDLFEA
+3588 PGLVLDLFEA
-3600 QAERGPESVA
+3600 QANQSPDSIA
-3610 IEAGGQSVTYRALDA
+3610 IEAGGHSLSYRDLDS

-3634 RRQGLSPGQ
+3634 RRQGLQSGE
-3643 TVGLFLANGID
+3643 TVGLFLGNGID
-3654 YVASLL
+3654 YVASML
-3660 GTHKAGGIAVP
+3660 GVHKAGGIFVP
-3671 FDLDLPPLRLRQLLT
+3671 FDLEQPPLRLRLLLG
-3686 RMSPRLVVTSDAEIP
+3686 RLAPRLIVTADADVAP
-3701 AVRALLAGLD
+3701 VRALLAGLEG
-3711 AAGGVRRLI
+3711 AGGVRRLL
-3720 AWTEA
+3720 AWTPK
-3725 GGLRHGKPVKGT
+3725 GGLRHGKPIKGA
-3737 LETVAPLAAAAPD
+3737 LEAAAPLVPGLAPD

-3758 DAAYV
+3758 DGAYV
-3763 MFTSGSTGEPKAILS
+3763 LFTSGSTGEPKAILS

-3788 WERRELGADSSL
+3788 WERRALGVDASV
-3800 RTGNLARTTFDVSL
+3800 RTSNLARTTFDVSL

-3826 LCIPDA
+3826 VCIPDA
-3832 DTRMDGARLVRW
+3832 DSRMDGARLLRW
-3844 LAESRVTLIH
+3844 LAEARVTLIH
-3854 IVPTLFRLLAKEIE
+3854 IVPTLFRLLAKEWE
-3868 SAPGAGGAAALPAL
+3868 RDPVAAGAAVLPAL
-3882 KTVLFAGES
+3882 KAVLFAGES

-3901 RVLGPAV
+3901 RGFGPSV
-3908 ALFNLYGP
+3908 ALYNLYGP
-3916 TETTLAKFFHRIDGP
+3916 TETTLAKFCHRIDGP
-3931 VAESGRAIPVGHPIP
+3931 VADSGRPVPVGRPIA
-3946 GTRVLVL
+3946 GTRVAIL
-3953 KGNRPLP
+3953 KGTKPLP
-3960 TGAIGEILIRPPFA
+3960 VGAIGEILIRPPFA
-3974 CLGYFADPA
+3974 CLGYFGDAA

-3990 ADPTGEDTSG
+3990 PDPTGTDESG
-4000 LAYYRTGDLGRQ
+4000 LAYYRTGDLGRFL
-4012 MPDGGIEFCGRT
+4012 PDGAVEFCGRV

-4046 AAPEIDQAVA
+4046 SAPEIDQAVA

-4070 YYTEKKTLDASELRR
+4070 YYTEKQPLDPSELRR
-4085 RLGEILPKPII
+4085 RLGETLPRQIVPS
-4096 PGYLIRLDSFV
+4096 YLIPLDSFV

-4115 RRALPKPEDLVEGR
+4115 RRALPKPEDLIEGR
-4129 IRFEPPATP
+4129 IRFEPPAT
-4138 AEVRL
+4138 ETETRL

-4148 EILGLKRVGAVSP
+4148 EILGLKRVGVVSP

-4170 RAIRAISRI
+4170 RAIRVISRI
-4179 NHDFASTLTIGQF
+4179 NQAFDAQITIGLF
-4192 FQRPTIRQLAEML
+4192 FERPTIRQLAESL
-4205 GAAKDGAGP
+4205 NAGTAGASAS
-4214 DAIPVVAEAADYPV
+4214 IPTVAEAADYPV

-4245 AAYTLSAAYLLNG
+4245 AAYNLSAAYLLSG
-4258 PFDVAAF
+4258 PFDIAAF
-4265 GRAFAALIR
+4265 ERAFTALVR
-4274 RHEALRTVFVAAEG
+4274 RHEALRTVFVATEG
-4288 DEAET
+4288 DDAEA
-4293 VRQRVLADPK
+4293 VRQRVLAEPVA
-4303 TGLGLIDLRGETD
+4303 GLGRIDLRDEPD

-4323 LAEQDAETPFDLAA
+4323 LAEQDAETPFDLAV

-4347 VGADRHVLLV
+4347 VGNDRHVLLV
-4357 AIHHIV
+4357 SIHHII

-4369 AIMVDELLVL
+4369 AIMVDELLTL
-4379 YRAETEEGGSDP
+4379 YRAETEGGAVDP
-4391 LPPLRIHYK
+4391 LPPLRIQYK
-4400 DYAAWDNARIA
+4400 DYAAWDNARIGGA
-4411 TDDSRRDLDYWRTQ
+4411 EAQRDLEYWRGQ
-4425 LAGPLVPLDLPLDR
+4425 LAGPLVPLELPLDR

-4445 RFVGGR
+4445 RFQGGR

-4462 AVRGFVRARHGTLF
+4462 ALRQFARARHGTLF
-4476 MVVVALVKAL
+4476 MVTVALVKAL

-4494 DIIVGSPIASRDHD
+4494 DSIVGSPIASRDREE
-4508 DLRNQIGFYVNTL
+4508 LRDQIGFYVNTL
-4521 ALRDRIAA
+4521 ALRDRIEAE
-4529 DEGFESLFDRVKAT
+4529 EGFESLFARVKAT

-4552 YPFDRLVEELELPRD
+4552 YPFDRLVEELGLPRD
-4567 LSRSPVFDVAVVLQ
+4567 LSRTPVFEVAVVLQ
-4581 DGIQPSLTLGGLAI
+4581 DGIQRGLTLNGLAV
-4595 EAFHEQRSISKFSLA
+4595 EEFHEQRSISKFSLA

-4628 SDLFDRGH
+4628 SDLFDRSH
-4636 IERLVGQFAE
+4636 IERLVGHFAE
-4646 LSAQALA
+4646 LSAQAMAQPGQALA
-4653 APTRPLTALPLVP
+4653 ALPIVP
-4666 EAERQLLSGRT
+4666 EVERQILAGRT
-4677 PGPEIP
+4677 PGPDIAD
-4683 PETTLLTLF
+4683 ETTLISLF
-4692 EAAIAAGPTRP
+4692 DAAIAAGPTRP
-4703 ALAIEDRVFDY
+4703 ALAIEERSYDY

-4724 ARALAATGAVKRG
+4724 ARALAATGAVGAG
-4737 DRVGLLLDRSEAWVV
+4737 DRVGLLLERNEGWVV
-4752 GFLAVLRL
+4752 AFLATMKL

-4769 SYPRARLAYMM
+4769 SYPRARLDYMLG
-4780 DDSGCAAILSQGSH
+4780 DAGCAAILSQAPH
-4794 LGTFGVGTAPV
+4794 LDFFGDGTVPV
-4805 FDLDILAASEAEAL
+4805 FDLDVLAASEGG
-4819 APVALC
+4819 APVSVPVS
-4825 ADDAA
+4825 ADDVA

-4848 HRGAVNLALAHRDS
+4848 HRGAVNLAFAHRDS

-4877 SFDASVWEMLMALM
+4877 SFDASVWEVLMALM

-4902 RIRDPRD
+4902 RIRDPQE

-4932 EPDDLAPLQL
+4932 DPDDLATLQL
-4942 LITAGEPPDPDQV
+4942 LVSAGEPPDPDQ
-4955 RRLAARLCVVNA
+4955 ARLLAGRLCFVNA

-4978 WYQVDPERDTG
+4978 WYQVDSERDRG
-4989 SSIPIGRAL
+4989 PSIPIGRAL
-4998 PNTEVIVLDRFGA
+4998 PNTEVIVLDRLGA
-5011 LAPVGVC
+5011 LTPVGVC

-5023 GGPGLALGYLGQ
+5023 GGPGLARGYLGQ
-5035 PELTAR
+5035 PDLTAQ
-5041 AFVDHPFRPGE
+5041 AFIDHPLRPGE
-5052 RLYRTGDLGMVQ
+5052 RLYRTGDLGMVRA
-5064 PDGNIVYRGRIDS
+5064 DGNIVYRGRIDA

-5089 EIETCLRRHPAVRD
+5089 EIEYQIRRHPQVSE
-5103 AVVAVRPG
+5103 AVVTVRPAA
-5111 VAGGADLVAYVV
+5111 AGGTDLVAYVV
-5123 PAAGAGEVDPVRREI
+5123 LAAGASVDPIRREV
-5138 EAELPSFLHPAR
+5138 EAGVPSFLHPSA
-5150 WVVLDALPLLP
+5150 WVVLEALPLLP

-5166 AAALP
+5166 AASLP
-5171 DPAQAVAAI
+5171 DPALSSAI
-5180 LVEGADLQSRVAQV
+5180 VSGGEAADLAARVAQV
-5194 WRDILGHDGLSPTD
+5194 WREVLGRDGLSPTD

-5221 QVVGTLRRQGLTLS
+5221 QVVSRLRRQGLTLS

-5250 RLEEEGEPDASP
+5250 RLEEEAGRPDSP
-5262 AAPVAAAGIN
+5262 AAAPVRAEAPAALN
-5272 QAGLSNRELEDLFG
+5272 QAGLSSRELEDLFG

>member
-76 ARFYDPDPDAP
+76 ARFYDPDPEAP
-87 GKMYARSGGFVGDVA
+87 GKMYARNGGFIGDVA

-114 EAQAMDPQQRLL
+114 EALAMDPQQRLL
-126 LEVGWEALDDAAIDR
+126 LELGWEALDDAAIER
-141 ARLAALRAGLFVGL
+141 TRLAALRAGLFVGL

-165 HSGDPDRIT
+165 HSGDPERIT

-226 DLALAGGVSLM
+226 DLALAGGISLM

-269 RGEGAGLLVLKRVAD
+269 RGEGGGLLVLKRLAD
-284 AERDGDRILA
+284 AERDGDRVLA

-323 AALADAGLAPD
+323 AALTDAGLAPD
-334 AVDYVEAHGT
+334 AVDYIEAHGT

-386 GIAGLIKLILAL
+386 GIAGLIKLILSL

-410 QPSPHIDWAAGNVE
+410 DPSPHIDWAAGNVE

-433 DQGRARV
+433 DQGRVRV

-457 TAPPVPPAR
+457 TAPPSPLAPEAA
-466 EVPAEP
+466 PEP
-472 IPDPVFIL
+472 VADPVHIL
-480 PLSAASA
+480 PLSAASP

-492 VRARFDALLANRA
+492 VRARFDALLASRA
-505 DADLADICHTAAC
+505 DTDLADLCHTAAC

-527 VVGSTVA
+527 IVGGTVA
-534 ALRAGLAAPSSSDG
+534 ALRAGLAERSTPEATGP
-548 AGAGAGKGI
+548 GAGKGI

-564 GSHDAAMGRDLYRR
+564 GSHDVAMGRDLYRR

-591 ALGPE
+591 ALGPD
-596 YGPPLAERLY
+596 YGPPLVERLY
-606 GDAASEEDLR
+606 GDGASAEELR
-616 RTDLAQPALFAVQYA
+616 RTELAQPALFAVQYA

-641 APAAVIGHSVG
+641 TPAAVIGHSVG
-652 EFAAACAAGVL
+652 EFAAACAAGIM

-718 AVTISGSEAAVTR
+718 AVTISGSEAAVTQ
-731 ALDRLGRDRIDGRRL
+731 ALERLARDRIDGRRL

-762 AFEAAV
+762 AFEAAL

-793 TLTPDYWSRQ
+793 KMPPDYWSRQ

-812 AVQAAARD
+812 AVRAAARD
-820 GYTAFLEIGA
+820 GYTAFLEIGP
-830 GDTLTALARASLDAE
+830 GDILTALARASLDPE

-860 WGGIA
+860 WSGIA
-865 AAAASLYRAGIDLVW
+865 TAAASLYRAGIDLVW
-880 SEVNAPFAGRKVAL
+880 AGINAPFAGRKVAL

-907 VAPLRPGRGTAQP
+907 VAPLRPGS
-920 GAAPIPEQ
+920 GAAPISEQ
-928 SQLTDVPPTRTETM
+928 TKLPDVPPTRTETM

-1002 LFEEIGTVNGLAA
+1002 LFEDIGTVNDLAA

-1020 AAPAAPVVPVQAA
+1020 AAPAPAALVQAA
-1033 PAAPVVPVQA
+1033 PAPAP
-1043 APVAIPV
+1043 
-1050 AAEPPVVAPVPPS
+1050 VAPVPPS
-1063 APVPLDGAGVA
+1063 VPPAPAIALPPDGAGVA

-1113 AVAAAPLAAAPLAA
+1113 AVAAAPAVAAPVAAAP

-1137 KAKPSANAIAKIRN
+1137 KAKPSANAVAKIRN

-1159 LSETQRA
+1159 LSETQKE
-1166 FVAALVSRHV
+1166 FVSALVSRHV
-1176 ARTRTSKEITQE
+1176 ARTQTSKEITQD

-1223 WDVDGNEYID
+1223 WDVDGNDYID
-1233 VAMGMGV
+1233 IAMGMGV

-1275 LLIRAL
+1275 LLIREL

-1325 GVLAFEQDG
+1325 GVLAFDQDG

-1357 SPEALEIIAAEADQL
+1357 SPEALEIIAAEADNL

-1486 PATMAAT
+1486 PATMATT

-1507 QQRVTARTTA
+1507 QQRVTARTTD

-1548 EGDFQPLELELLYL
+1548 DGDFQPLEIELLYL
-1562 LMIEHGIYTWERRI
+1562 LMIEHGVYTWERRI
-1576 NFFSVAHDDAEIA
+1576 NFFSVAHDDADVA
-1589 RVLDVIKTCI
+1589 RVLDVIKTSI
-1599 GEIRAAGFAFALAA
+1599 GEIRAAGFAFSLEV

-1623 SPQRRLYALGQR
+1623 SPQRRLYALSQR
-1635 PGGQLPY
+1635 PGGQVPY

-1654 DIDRLEDCFRT
+1654 DIDRLEDSFRT

-1686 SRIAEPRFSVERH
+1686 SRIAEPRFSVERYQ
-1699 VADAGG
+1699 ADAEG

-1720 VAPLLRVAVVSVNEH
+1720 VAPLLRVAVVSISQH

-1741 DAYHIAVDGLSF
+1741 DAHHIAVDGLSF

-1765 GTALAPVGYDLGQC
+1765 GTALAPVGYDLGHC
-1779 LRLQAEADAA
+1779 LRLQAEAEAA

-1841 KELAR
+1841 KDLSRA
-1846 TTGTSLYI
+1846 TGTSLYI

-1860 QTLLHRLSGQD
+1860 QTLLHRLSGQE
-1871 DILVAGAVSGRSRAE
+1871 DILVAGAVSGRGKAD
-1886 LAGAVGMFVNTVI
+1886 LAAAVGMFVNTVI
-1899 FRLHPSAEQP
+1899 FRLHPTAEQP
-1909 FARFLDSVRQTSLS
+1909 FARFLDAVRQTSLS

-1939 ATRPPGRNAL
+1939 TTRPPGRNAL

-2002 ATSLFRPDTVARWA
+2002 ATALFRRDTVGRWA

-2039 VGETEAAFVAAW
+2039 VGETETAFVAAW
-2051 NDRTAAYPAGA
+2051 NDRESAYPAEA
-2062 TLVDLVR
+2062 TLVDLVQ
-2069 TQAEANPDRPA
+2069 TQVAATPDHAA

-2087 VSYRALMGR
+2087 VSYRTLAAR
-2096 AWRLA
+2096 VERLA
-2101 AGLRA
+2101 AGLRT

-2115 VAVHLDRSVDFIVS
+2115 VGVHLDRSVDFVVS
-2129 LLAVQRVGAAYV
+2129 LLAIQSAGAAYV

-2158 SGSKAVISTE
+2158 SGSKAVITKE

-2180 LALDLA
+2180 LALDLDQ
-2186 LLEAGEDTE
+2186 LEAGEGGDSA
-2195 AGSGPGPSPD
+2195 AGRGPGPSPD
-2205 GIAYVIYTSGSTGRP
+2205 SVAYVIYTSGSTGRP

-2237 RHDFDFGP
+2237 RNDFDFGP
-2245 ADVWVSAHSFSFDFS
+2245 SDVWVSAHSFSFDFS

-2283 DPEALLDL
+2283 DPAALLDL

-2304 AAFQGLIAAELARPD
+2304 AAFQGLIAAELDRPD

-2334 RLDPSDLRRWAALYP
+2334 RLDPTDLRRWAALYP
-2349 PERVALVNMYGITE
+2349 PERIALINMYGITE
-2363 TTVHVTYDRLNAA
+2363 TTVHVTYDRLSAA

-2397 VCDAALWPQ
+2397 VCDDALTPQ
-2406 PLGVTGEVYVGGSG
+2406 PLGVTGELYVGGSG

-2430 LTAERFLTVGAGP
+2430 LTAERFVTALEGK

-2455 ARLRPDG
+2455 GRLRPDG

-2484 AIVQILLTHPG
+2484 AVVQALLTHPG

-2512 LRELVA
+2512 LRELIA

-2543 IPSAFVRLAAFP
+2543 IPSAFVRLDTFP

-2568 APENARL
+2568 APETARL

-2585 NDVEREI
+2585 NAVETAI
-2592 ARVWVEVLGLT
+2592 AQVWAEVLGLP

-2628 HRAGITLGLGAI
+2628 HRAGITLGLAAI
-2640 FAAKTIAALAP
+2640 FAAKTVAALAP
-2651 LATDP
+2651 LAGVP
-2656 AALSSPSPESAPGTG
+2656 AALSSPSPESAPGAS
-2671 APLSAILR
+2671 APLSAIQR
-2679 WFLAEHPHD
+2679 WFVAEHPHD

-2698 RASRRLDPGALGRAV
+2698 RASRRLEPKAVGRAV

-2718 HHEGLRLVLTKRGET
+2718 HHEGLRLVLRTQGAV

-2746 AIVDLRRDPAPA
+2746 AIVDLRADPAPA

-2771 FNLSAGPLLRVVL
+2771 FDLSAGPLLRVVL
-2784 YHLPESDR
+2784 YQLPESDR

-2813 FADASDQAEGSPTD
+2813 FAEAFDQADSLSSD

-2841 AEAQAAY
+2841 TETQAAY
-2848 AVGPDLL
+2848 AVGPDLRS
-2855 AERDFWAEIEATP
+2855 EIPVWADIEANP
-2868 VAPLPPDFDDPRRGA
+2868 VAPLPLDFDDPRRGA

-2906 RVLGCEINDI
+2906 RVLGCQINDM

-2922 QAVRDR
+2922 QALRDR

-2957 WFTSIYPALLDLGG
+2957 WFTSIYPVVLDLGG
-2971 GDETPAAAVGRI
+2971 EDETPAAAVGRI
-2983 AAQMRR
+2983 AGQMRR

-3041 AVGPTLGERLE
+3041 PVGPTLGERLE

-3059 EAMAVGGRL
+3059 EAMVIGGRL
-3068 TVTVSYNHRLY
+3068 TVTVAYNHRLY

-3102 GSDGGSDGDGGA
+3102 GGGSDGGA
-3114 GPDGGTDEAD
+3114 GPGGGADEAD
-3124 SLFEPLGQE
+3124 SVFELLGLE
-3133 ASPIEALMALSPLQE
+3133 ASPIESLMALSPLQE

-3234 AAFLRADRNRGFD
+3234 AAFLRADRSRGFD
-3247 LGRDPLMRVTVLQRG
+3247 LGHDPLMRVTVLQRG
-3262 ESEFDVVWSHH
+3262 EGEFDVVWSHH
-3273 HIILDGWSMGILQA
+3273 HIILDGWSMGILQP
-3287 ELMEIYAVLRSG
+3287 ELMEIYGALRNGG
-3299 AVPSVPPVPS
+3299 APSLPPVPS

-3358 HRLTLDPATSR
+3358 HPLTLDPATSR
-3369 GLAGLAARL
+3369 GLVALAARL

-3383 NVVQAIW
+3383 SVVQAIW

-3434 TVDPDRGFAD
+3434 TVDSDQGFAD
-3444 LARALSASA
+3444 LARAIADQA

-3463 LAEMQRLGGIRQTLF
+3463 LAEMQRLTGLRRTLF

-3495 GDLRIDNVRAFEQMH
+3495 GDLRIDTVRAFEQMH
-3510 YDFSV
+3510 YDFSI
-3515 VVHPAPIPDD
+3515 VVHPAPTPDD
-3525 TTEIMFTYNSH
+3525 TTEIMFTFNRH
-3536 VVAPVQIERIAA
+3536 VVDPVQIERIAG
-3548 HVQALVAAVLAEPE
+3548 HVRALVAAVLAEPE

-3576 DEGVRQSLAAEC
+3576 DEGARQSLAADC

-3610 IEAGGQSVTYRALDA
+3610 IEAGGQSITYRALDA

-3634 RRQGLSPGQ
+3634 RRQGLQPGQ

-3660 GTHKAGGIAVP
+3660 GTHKAGGVVVP
-3671 FDLDLPPLRLRQLLT
+3671 FDLDLPPLRLRQLLS
-3686 RMSPRLVVTSDAEIP
+3686 RLSPRLVVTSDAEIP
-3701 AVRALLAGLD
+3701 AVRAVLAGLE

-3720 AWTEA
+3720 AWTKE

-3737 LETVAPLAAAAPD
+3737 LETVAPLAAGPVPD
-3750 RSGRPAPG
+3750 RSGRPVPG

-3788 WERRELGADSSL
+3788 WERREVGADVSL
-3800 RTGNLARTTFDVSL
+3800 RTSNLARTTFDVSL

-3832 DTRMDGARLVRW
+3832 DTRMDATRLVRW
-3844 LAESRVTLIH
+3844 LADSRVSLIH

-3868 SAPGAGGAAALPAL
+3868 RAPLGTGVAALPAL
-3882 KTVLFAGES
+3882 RTVLFAGES

-3931 VAESGRAIPVGHPIP
+3931 VAEGGRAIPVGHPIA

-3960 TGAIGEILIRPPFA
+3960 VGAIGEILIRPPFA
-3974 CLGYFADPA
+3974 CLGYFGDPA

-3990 ADPTGEDTSG
+3990 SDPTGEDTSG

-4070 YYTEKKTLDASELRR
+4070 YYTEKKPLDASDLRR

-4115 RRALPKPEDLVEGR
+4115 RRALPKPEDLIEGR

-4138 AEVRL
+4138 TEVRL

-4179 NHDFASTLTIGQF
+4179 NHDFASALTIGQF

-4205 GAAKDGAGP
+4205 GAVKDGAGP

-4293 VRQRVLADPK
+4293 VRQRVLADPN
-4303 TGLGLIDLRGETD
+4303 TGLGLIDLRGEPD

-4323 LAEQDAETPFDLAA
+4323 LAEQDAETPFDLAT

-4379 YRAETEEGGSDP
+4379 YRAETEGGGLDP
-4391 LPPLRIHYK
+4391 LSPLRIHYK
-4400 DYAAWDNARIA
+4400 DYAAWDNARIE
-4411 TDDSRRDLDYWRTQ
+4411 TDAARRDLDYWRTQ

-4451 VTRPL
+4451 VTRSL

-4521 ALRDRIAA
+4521 ALRDRIEAE
-4529 DEGFESLFDRVKAT
+4529 EGFESLFDRVKAT

-4552 YPFDRLVEELELPRD
+4552 YPFDRLVEELGLPRD
-4567 LSRSPVFDVAVVLQ
+4567 LSRTPVFDVAVVLQ
-4581 DGIQPSLTLGGLAI
+4581 DGLQPSLTLGGLAI

-4628 SDLFDRGH
+4628 SDLFDRSH

-4653 APTRPLTALPLVP
+4653 EPTRHLTALPLVP
-4666 EAERQLLSGRT
+4666 EAERQMLSGRT

-4683 PETTLLTLF
+4683 PETTLVTLF
-4692 EAAIAAGPTRP
+4692 EAAIAAGPDRP
-4703 ALAIEDRVFDY
+4703 ALAIEDRVYDY
-4714 ATLGRMVETV
+4714 ATLGRMVEAV
-4724 ARALAATGAVKRG
+4724 ARALAATGTVGPG
-4737 DRVGLLLDRSEAWVV
+4737 DRVGLLLDRTEAWVV
-4752 GFLAVLRL
+4752 GFLATLKL

-4769 SYPRARLAYMM
+4769 SYPRARLDFMRRDAA
-4780 DDSGCAAILSQGSH
+4780 CAAILSESPH
-4794 LGTFGVGTAPV
+4794 LDGVDRGDDGPI
-4805 FDLDILAASEAEAL
+4805 FDLRMLAATEPDPTTPL
-4819 APVALC
+4819 AATAK
-4825 ADDAA
+4825 ADDVA

-4862 LGILPRHRVLQFAPT
+4862 LGILPSHRVLQFAPT

-4932 EPDDLAPLQL
+4932 EPDDLASLQV
-4942 LITAGEPPDPDQV
+4942 LITAGEKPDPDQV
-4955 RRLAARLCVVNA
+4955 RQLASRLCVVNA

-4978 WYQVDPERDTG
+4978 WYQVDPERDRG
-4989 SSIPIGRAL
+4989 ASIPIGRAL

-5041 AFVDHPFRPGE
+5041 AFIDHPFRPGE

-5089 EIETCLRRHPAVRD
+5089 EIETCLRRHPAVRE
-5103 AVVAVRPG
+5103 AVIAVRPG
-5111 VAGGADLVAYVV
+5111 VAGGSDLVAYVV
-5123 PAAGAGEVDPVRREI
+5123 LAAGAGEVDPVRHAV
-5138 EAELPSFLHPAR
+5138 EAELPSFLHPAS
-5150 WVVLDALPLLP
+5150 WVVLDSLPLLP

-5250 RLEEEGEPDASP
+5250 RLEEEGEGEPDASP
-5262 AAPVAAAGIN
+5262 AAPAAAAGIN